1 MPTAGFEPPSSGVG
15 SNRSDNCAIN
25 TGQLHRILLEEL
37 GVITRIR
44 THHHQLTRI
53 MTHHHQLTRIMTH
66 HHQLTRFLFIETIDI
81 VDFPSRTPLQGRTG
95 FHCLLNNIFNESLC
109 LVFVAYQSSQ
119 KHSIIYVDRRI
130 HFWHFFLSF
139 YTFYISILGAS
150 FSVSI
155 NLSLDS
161 LSLSILAFLLLVS
174 ILVPYIFS
182 LSLPLYWYLPSLN
195 SNLKYLFYSI
205 LSLDIFCLYFYT
217 ISFYR
222 FILGFYLSLFKHE
235 TSILV

>member
-37 GVITRIR
+37 GVIARIR

-109 LVFVAYQSSQ
+109 IVFWLIKAH
-119 KHSIIYVDRRI
+119 KSIPLFMSTDE
-130 HFWHFFLSF
+130 S
-139 YTFYISILGAS
+139 TF
-150 FSVSI
+150 
-155 NLSLDS
+155 D
-161 LSLSILAFLLLVS
+161 
-174 ILVPYIFS
+174 
-182 LSLPLYWYLPSLN
+182 
-195 SNLKYLFYSI
+195 I
-205 LSLDIFCLYFYT
+205 LSLFLYFLHFYSWCFFF
-217 ISFYR
+217 SFYKSIFR
-222 FILGFYLSLFKHE
+222 FSLAFYSCLSTFSFYSCSLY
-235 TSILV
+235 L

>member
-66 HHQLTRFLFIETIDI
+66 HHQLTRFLFYRNYRYCR
-81 VDFPSRTPLQGRTG
+81 FSQPHTPTRSNGISLFAKQHFQWKSLSSFCGLSKLTKA
-95 FHCLLNNIFNESLC
+95 FHYLCRQTNPLLT
-109 LVFVAYQSSQ
+109 
-119 KHSIIYVDRRI
+119 
-130 HFWHFFLSF
+130 FFLSF

-195 SNLKYLFYSI
+195 SYLK
-205 LSLDIFCLYFYT
+205 
-217 ISFYR
+217 
-222 FILGFYLSLFKHE
+222 
-235 TSILV
+235 